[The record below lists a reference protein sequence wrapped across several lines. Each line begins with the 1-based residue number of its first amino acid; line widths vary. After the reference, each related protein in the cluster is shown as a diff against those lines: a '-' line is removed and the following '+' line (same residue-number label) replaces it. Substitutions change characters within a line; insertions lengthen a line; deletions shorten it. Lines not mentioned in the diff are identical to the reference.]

1 MRRLGSLL
9 TAVSLV
15 VFLAAQSPHLVHHVF
30 DEHEAPA
37 AAETCVLA
45 AAAERHQ
52 PGSSETVT
60 LHHVPDRGA
69 LAHHATAADVP
80 LLATA
85 PVAARA
91 PPALL
96 S

>member
-30 DEHEAPA
+30 DGHDKPA
-37 AAETCVLA
+37 AAEACVLA
-45 AAAERHQ
+45 AAAERHE
-52 PGSSETVT
+52 PVSSETVT
-60 LHHVPDRGA
+60 LHHALDRGA
-69 LAHHATAADVP
+69 LAHHPAEADVP

-91 PPALL
+91 PPAAL